1 MKSGGILIVILTVV
15 YTNYISSLLP
25 IPLSTLLPF
34 LFLMPARPL
43 TPIEI
48 VCAAAAV
55 VEFVWCPNK
64 RTPILRPVNN
74 RDKAYAR
81 VWAN

>member
-1 MKSGGILIVILTVV
+1 MKLAGILAVVNLVLITNFVSLSASIIV
-15 YTNYISSLLP
+15 
-25 IPLSTLLPF
+25 STLL
-34 LFLMPARPL
+34 LFCLMPARP
-43 TPIEI
+43 IKH

-55 VEFVWCPNK
+55 VEYVWCPAK